1 LNSNPTVSY
10 RRAFGICRQSLK
22 SEKLSGNL
30 FLPQA
35 TLEALAIFYCC
46 GTRVRIKISP
56 VEEMP
61 VCPTG
66 RFLQSPAKSAFKR
79 LILETP
85 LYQHMSS
92 NPTSE
97 LTDAECEKG
106 HVTQRPPILYATS
119 KTESVLKAS
128 RETIKMKS
136 AEGEVKVAVLG
147 DSPGAEEC
155 LQHLNAFSR
164 MLARKK
170 LADDL
175 QKCAKAVVTAT
186 AAVRKHSKVPNGEK
200 TSEKAQRLSLL
211 EPAEKELVAAKVAEA
226 AKVTTVYELFHKGL
240 RKIPNYN
247 GIASWKTC
255 TPGTHGR
262 T

>member
-1 LNSNPTVSY
+1 MSY
-10 RRAFGICRQSLK
+10 RQIPPVASQERVQALNIGDTA
-22 SEKLSGNL
+22 LS
-30 FLPQA
+30 A
-35 TLEALAIFYCC
+35 
-46 GTRVRIKISP
+46 SP
-56 VEEMP
+56 VDYE
-61 VCPTG
+61 
-66 RFLQSPAKSAFKR
+66 FQ
-79 LILETP
+79 
-85 LYQHMSS
+85 
-92 NPTSE
+92 

-255 TPGTHGR
+255 TPMIHGR
-262 T
+262 I